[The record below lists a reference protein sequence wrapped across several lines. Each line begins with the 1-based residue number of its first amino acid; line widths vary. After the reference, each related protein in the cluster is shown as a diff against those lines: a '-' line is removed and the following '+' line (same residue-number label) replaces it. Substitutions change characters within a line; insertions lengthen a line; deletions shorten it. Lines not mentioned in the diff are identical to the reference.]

1 MNIYLIGYRCT
12 GKTTVGKLL
21 TGHLEWNFIDT
32 DDKIVEAAGKS
43 IQKIVDSQGWETF
56 RKMERDVI
64 KRVSDNRSHVIA
76 TGGGVILDE
85 ENVKV
90 MKRTGS
96 VVWLKASAQTIQRR
110 LSKDKTTQAYRPSLT
125 QKGTFD
131 EVQETLKKRAPYY
144 KSAMNYS
151 VETDEATVEDVCREI
166 LKRIKYNM

>member
-21 TGHLEWNFIDT
+21 AVHLEWDFIDT
-32 DDKIVEAAGKS
+32 DDKIVEVAGQS
-43 IQKIVDSQGWETF
+43 IKEIVDSQGWEIF

-64 KRVSDNRSHVIA
+64 KNVSDHRSLVIA
-76 TGGGVILDE
+76 TGGGVIIDE
-85 ENVKV
+85 ENVGV

-110 LSKDKTTQAYRPSLT
+110 LSKDKTTQAFRPSLT
-125 QKGTFD
+125 QKGTIE
-131 EVQETLKKRAPYY
+131 EVRETLKKRAPYY
-144 KSAMNYS
+144 ESAMNFS

-166 LKRIKYNM
+166 LKRIG

>member
-21 TGHLEWNFIDT
+21 AGQLEWDFLDT
-32 DDKIVEAAGKS
+32 DDKIVEDQGKS
-43 IQKIVDSQGWETF
+43 IKEIVENQGWEAF

-64 KRVSDNRSHVIA
+64 KSFSGNRSHVIA

-85 ENVKV
+85 ENVRV

-96 VVWLKASAQTIQRR
+96 VVWLKASAQTIQQR

-166 LKRIKYNM
+166 LKRIG

>member
-1 MNIYLIGYRCT
+1 LAGQ
-12 GKTTVGKLL
+12 
-21 TGHLEWNFIDT
+21 LEWDFLDT
-32 DDKIVEAAGKS
+32 DDKIVEDQGKS
-43 IQKIVDSQGWETF
+43 IREIVENQGWEAF

-64 KRVSDNRSHVIA
+64 KSFSGNRSYVIA

-96 VVWLKASAQTIQRR
+96 VVWLKASAQTIQQR
-110 LSKDKTTQAYRPSLT
+110 LSKDKITQAYRPSLT

-131 EVQETLKKRAPYY
+131 EVRETLKKRAPYY
-144 KSAMNYS
+144 KSAMNYG

-166 LKRIKYNM
+166 LKRIR